1 MKPIRALFG
10 LLSQFIP
17 LLLTFIMAG
26 ASYWFAIQ
34 SEMSLFQNRAAP
46 NPDVSDYYLRNFTV
60 QSHNVNDNKY
70 AMIHSEAAEHLPRGN
85 VWQIQ
90 KPEMEQ
96 FGPDQVELNGV
107 AELGVYELDTD
118 VVTLQ
123 NNVVVES
130 QKDGLTTIMKSEEV
144 VIHNPSNEV
153 RATMPVTVTRPG
165 QRFEANQATLN
176 NDTGELRS
184 QGSIK
189 FRLEAQR

>member
-1 MKPIRALFG
+1 MKPFSALFG

-17 LLLTFIMAG
+17 LLLTFVMAA

-34 SEMSLFQNRAAP
+34 SEISLFQNRSAP
-46 NPDVSDYYLRNFTV
+46 NPDISDYYLRNFTV
-60 QSHNVNDNKY
+60 QTHNVKENKY
-70 AMIHSEAAEHLPRGN
+70 AMIHSEAADHLPRGN
-85 VWQIQ
+85 VWRIQ

-96 FGPDQVELNGV
+96 FGPGQVELNGV
-107 AELGVYELDTD
+107 AELGLYELDTD
-118 VVTLQ
+118 VVTLKQ
-123 NNVVVES
+123 NVVVKN
-130 QKDGLTTIMKSEEV
+130 QKEGLTTTMQSNEV
-144 VIHNPSNEV
+144 VVDNPANEV
-153 RATMPVTVTRPG
+153 RATQPVTVTRPG